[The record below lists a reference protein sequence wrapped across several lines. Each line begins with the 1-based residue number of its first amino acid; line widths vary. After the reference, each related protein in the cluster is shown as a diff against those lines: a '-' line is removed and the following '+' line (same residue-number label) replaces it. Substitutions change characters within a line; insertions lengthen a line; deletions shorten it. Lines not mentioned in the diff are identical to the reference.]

1 MNATK
6 PKDKVA
12 GLDAVE
18 AMAAVSKETFES
30 LMSMG
35 TKAASD
41 GYKSASSFSKEQL
54 DAGKIGYDKVAAF
67 GKGNMDALSAASAAT
82 LSGVEAYY
90 EEVVDYAKKAAAQN
104 VDLMQ
109 KFFAVK
115 TPQEFFDIQ
124 SEAMNL
130 MLSSTISQ
138 GTKLSKMATET
149 ATKAAAPIKA
159 RVESN
164 IDTFVKPFLA

>member
-1 MNATK
+1 MNASK
-6 PKDKVA
+6 PKDKVI

-18 AMAAVSKETFES
+18 SMATVGKETFES
-30 LMSMG
+30 LMSMS

-41 GYKSASSFSKEQL
+41 GYKNASAFSKEQI
-54 DAGKIGYDKVAAF
+54 DASKVGYDKAAAF
-67 GKGNMDALSAASAAT
+67 GKGNMEALSAASSAA

-90 EEVVDYAKKAAAQN
+90 EEVVDYTTKATAQN

-115 TPQEFFDIQ
+115 TPQEFFEIQ

-130 MLSSTISQ
+130 MLSRTVAQS
-138 GTKLSKMATET
+138 TKLSKMATET
-149 ATKAAAPIKA
+149 VTKVTDPIKV

-164 IDTFVKPFLA
+164 VNSFVKPLLG

>member
-1 MNATK
+1 MNASK
-6 PKDKVA
+6 PKDKVV
-12 GLDAVE
+12 GLEAVE
-18 AMAAVSKETFES
+18 SMAAVGKETFES
-30 LMSMG
+30 LMSMS

-41 GYKSASSFSKEQL
+41 GYKNASAFSKEQI
-54 DAGKIGYDKVAAF
+54 DAGKVGYDKAAAF
-67 GKGNMDALSAASAAT
+67 GKGNMDALSAASAAA

-90 EEVVDYAKKAAAQN
+90 EEVVDYTTKATAQN

-124 SEAMNL
+124 SEALNL
-130 MLSSTISQ
+130 MLSRSVSE
-138 GTKLSKMATET
+138 GTKLGKIAADT
-149 ATKAAAPIKA
+149 AAKVTDPIKV

-164 IDTFVKPFLA
+164 VNSFVKPFLG